1 MFTHDLLADPNDSIQ
16 FSIEVLAYQKEL
28 FEKEIPYIFDK
39 ELMRVNGAKLK
50 ETLVPLPGQC
60 LNKLYL
66 SLPLYLE
73 NLSNGLNKYLNESI
87 IQLTKSATNVADF
100 VEQMKNLKKID
111 RKIPKVKD
119 RVGFIGQ
126 ICNII

>member
-1 MFTHDLLADPNDSIQ
+1 
-16 FSIEVLAYQKEL
+16 
-28 FEKEIPYIFDK
+28 
-39 ELMRVNGAKLK
+39 MRVNSAKLK
-50 ETLVPLPGQC
+50 ETLLPFPGQC